1 MEIFLFPS
9 YLSPLGKRIT
19 VFISAFNEIKH
30 VRSEYEIIGTI
41 FTSYVPS
48 LVELRRVGATTRSKT
63 TVTTNDG
70 YRIEKTK
77 QHLQR
82 WQKATNQTVTMV
94 FTLLL
99 LVV

>member
-19 VFISAFNEIKH
+19 AFLSATNEIEH
-30 VRSEYEIIGTI
+30 VRSEYKSIGTI

-63 TVTTNDG
+63 TVPQG
-70 YRIEKTK
+70 VGTK
-77 QHLQR
+77 EVQFDEERRH
-82 WQKATNQTVTMV
+82 
-94 FTLLL
+94 
-99 LVV
+99 